1 MLFISFE
8 GTEGVGKTSTAK
20 LVTQKLYSAGYDV
33 LLTREPGGTKIA
45 DEIRTI
51 ILNKD
56 NTNLDYWA
64 EAFLYIAARKQHL
77 KEELLPALAKQKIV
91 ICDRYMDSTSAYQ
104 GAGRKLGVEIINKIQ
119 EIANIK
125 KPDLTFFFDINPQI
139 GLERAFKNRT
149 MDELNRLDLEISE
162 FYADVYKGYKT
173 LIADEKR
180 RFIIIDAQLKQNE
193 IIDNIT
199 KIIIDK
205 IVKLKNEK
213 SSSK

>member
-56 NTNLDYWA
+56 NTNLDYWT
-64 EAFLYIAARKQHL
+64 EAFLYMAARKQHL

-125 KPDLTFFFDINPQI
+125 KPDLTFFFDIDPQI
-139 GLERAFKNRT
+139 GLQRAFKNRS

-162 FYADVYKGYKT
+162 FYGDVYNGYKT

-180 RFIIIDAQLKQNE
+180 RFVIIDAQLEQNE
-193 IIDNIT
+193 IVDNIT